1 MRVFL
6 GSIWLAGPGVPLAFP
21 VTARKVDAASQT
33 AEVLGFGQAI
43 PIADLNTHLWGESTH
58 PAGLDS
64 RKEEKPQAD
73 ICAQGELGAGG
84 VHEVPLNDGCV
95 GVHSWRRLAGRKQ

>member
-1 MRVFL
+1 MLALNLQMRVFL

-43 PIADLNTHLWGESTH
+43 PIAVVWDRF
-58 PAGLDS
+58 DS
-64 RKEEKPQAD
+64 KE
-73 ICAQGELGAGG
+73 G
-84 VHEVPLNDGCV
+84 
-95 GVHSWRRLAGRKQ
+95 S